1 MPSFFLQK
9 LAQQRKNQYD
19 LLKQRIEREKAMFVV
34 AQKIQTRKDL
44 LVRDLVLV
52 LCFFR
57 VIRSRSVWTCF
68 FTLISILT
76 FPDNS

>member
-57 VIRSRSVWTCF
+57 VIRSRSVLTCF

>member
-1 MPSFFLQK
+1 MSCSSLCLKKTFFFFSPPPLQK

-19 LLKQRIEREKAMFVV
+19 LLKQRIEREKAMFVI

-52 LCFFR
+52 L
-57 VIRSRSVWTCF
+57 
-68 FTLISILT
+68 
-76 FPDNS
+76 

>member
-1 MPSFFLQK
+1 MPQNRSVTDHRVLFLSVLRQLLVLFLQK

-44 LVRDLVLV
+44 LVRDLVPV
-52 LCFFR
+52 L
-57 VIRSRSVWTCF
+57 
-68 FTLISILT
+68 
-76 FPDNS
+76 

>member
-34 AQKIQTRKDL
+34 AQKIKTRKDL
-44 LVRDLVLV
+44 LVRDLVLI

-57 VIRSRSVWTCF
+57 VIRSRLYGRVS
-68 FTLISILT
+68 S
-76 FPDNS
+76 P